1 MLVAILANNFDPAYL
16 WDIGR
21 EREKTSSVAMIAL
34 SESDVF
40 S

>member
-21 EREKTSSVAMIAL
+21 EREDI
-34 SESDVF
+34 ECSDDCVV
-40 S
+40 